1 MDTWSVY
8 HYIRWTVKS
17 VMLNLTPMRLS
28 DVTFYLFPLK
38 TSDWLSSCLPMEH
51 HVDGTVSFTLSIT
64 YVMFPRGKACIFFRV
79 SKLDPHVLKT
89 NALPLKG
96 FRERKDILPGLTP
109 TFPSMSVDT
118 IRALQGQDL
127 KKPTRLVKGNEAKHA
142 ASTEERQDEEMDQG
156 EY

>member
-1 MDTWSVY
+1 
-8 HYIRWTVKS
+8 
-17 VMLNLTPMRLS
+17 
-28 DVTFYLFPLK
+28 
-38 TSDWLSSCLPMEH
+38 MEH

-64 YVMFPRGKACIFFRV
+64 YVMFPY
-79 SKLDPHVLKT
+79 
-89 NALPLKG
+89 G

-127 KKPTRLVKGNEAKHA
+127 KKPTRLVNGNEAKHA
-142 ASTEERQDEEMDQG
+142 ASAEAAQQDEEMDQG